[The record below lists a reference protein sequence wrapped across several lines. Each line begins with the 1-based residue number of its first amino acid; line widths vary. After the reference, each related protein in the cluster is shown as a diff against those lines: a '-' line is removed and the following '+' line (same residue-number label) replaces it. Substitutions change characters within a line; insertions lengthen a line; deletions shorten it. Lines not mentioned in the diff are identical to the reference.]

1 MMITNDSK
9 FILIADDSLF
19 FRARLEDILTEGGHR
34 VRLSTN
40 GKETI
45 EAMRVDA
52 EKIDLLI
59 LAVKMPDI
67 DCFGV
72 MDWIDE
78 NGLSGKFPVLI
89 MTNAY
94 KINHMLERLKGS
106 VATGLMRKDFSPQEV
121 ILRVNR
127 QLFHNKAGAG
137 AKPRGRVPVSTA
149 VDFTIGDKTETGFLL
164 NISEGGVFINT
175 SAELSI
181 DTSVKLVFSLPGI
194 DRVFELTGI
203 VKWST
208 AKVASKTTFC
218 GSGLIFIN
226 VSSED
231 QEVLRRFV
239 TAEMKRL
246 RLYDYGEKPSPVKA
260 TG

>member
-1 MMITNDSK
+1 MITKDSK

-19 FRARLEDILTEGGHR
+19 FRTRLEDILAEGGHR
-34 VRLSTN
+34 ARLSAN
-40 GKETI
+40 GKDTI

-59 LAVKMPDI
+59 LNIKMPDM

-78 NGLSGKFPVLI
+78 NGLRDKFPVLV

-94 KINHMLERLKGS
+94 NTNQLLERLKDS
-106 VATGLMRKDFSPQEV
+106 AATGLMRKDFSPQEV

-127 QLFHNKAGAG
+127 QLFQNKTGAWIS
-137 AKPRGRVPVSTA
+137 PRERVPVSTA
-149 VDFTIGDKTETGFLL
+149 VDFTIGDNTETGFLL
-164 NISEGGVFINT
+164 NISENGTFVNT
-175 SAELSI
+175 NVAISI
-181 DTSVKLVFSLPGI
+181 GTSVKLVFSLPGI
-194 DRVFELTGI
+194 DRIFELNGI

-208 AKVASKTTFC
+208 TKAASKTTFC
-218 GSGLIFIN
+218 GSGLMFVN

-231 QEVLRRFV
+231 QLILRSFV
-239 TAEMKRL
+239 TAELKRL
-246 RLYDYGEKPSPVKA
+246 RLYDYEKQPSPVKA
-260 TG
+260 TR